1 VELFC
6 TLSLLLVIYP
16 WANLRVT
23 QNLSDFKSTSC
34 VTPLSYGVLYYF
46 LLVSV
51 AVYVVDIFTAA
62 NLLFFDR
69 WSGQV
74 QPVIPFTYA
83 RWIFAGC
90 IVLSWVLLF
99 YRWMRAI
106 RVIRGGVV
114 AASYLDPLAVRV
126 QSVRTGKEGRGW
138 RRFLVFAAL
147 TKGRKGAEYVAL
159 FTFFSFEGKHDPS
172 PFGVMLMLE

>member
-1 VELFC
+1 
-6 TLSLLLVIYP
+6 
-16 WANLRVT
+16 
-23 QNLSDFKSTSC
+23 

-106 RVIRGGVV
+106 RVIRGGAV

-126 QSVRTGKEGRGW
+126 QSVRTGEEGRGW

>member
-1 VELFC
+1 M
-6 TLSLLLVIYP
+6 
-16 WANLRVT
+16 
-23 QNLSDFKSTSC
+23 
-34 VTPLSYGVLYYF
+34 TPLSYGVLYYF

-106 RVIRGGVV
+106 RVIRGGAV

-126 QSVRTGKEGRGW
+126 QSVRTGEEGRGW

>member
-1 VELFC
+1 M
-6 TLSLLLVIYP
+6 I
-16 WANLRVT
+16 
-23 QNLSDFKSTSC
+23 
-34 VTPLSYGVLYYF
+34 
-46 LLVSV
+46 
-51 AVYVVDIFTAA
+51 DIVTAA
-62 NLLFFDR
+62 NLLFSDR

-74 QPVIPFTYA
+74 QPVIDFKYS

-90 IVLSWVLLF
+90 IILSFILLF

-147 TKGRKGAEYVAL
+147 TKERKGAEYVAL
-159 FTFFSFEGKHDPS
+159 FTFFSFEG
-172 PFGVMLMLE
+172 